1 MKLNIIAALLLC
13 ASVATAASETTTT
26 ASATTEAHG
35 KSADAPAHGKKKA
48 KKKAKKTEEKKD
60 GAQVAPATNTTAQAV
75 VAPAAADAAA
85 TSTAVAPAAQAPAKK
100 WGVTLLN
107 EIDASYDTG
116 KDLKNGTLETINY
129 IGASYKVTGTEKVG
143 LRQYYTYDYVQHPG
157 KDFESSDI
165 KQSFTVATI
174 STKTKGILG
183 SDDIAPMFW
192 YYMPGHTAEIN
203 NFGADLDGFAGI
215 LRADAEIAWTLNPK
229 WSVSYYMNPRQTLG
243 AKESFTK
250 EDGKEG
256 SFEATSRLN
265 HYGYVY
271 YNVSDATQ
279 LYANIGFE
287 HRMTTANL
295 TSTSDSYLSA
305 AGASFSFFGGK
316 LNLNPE
322 VSITTPLKSGG
333 VAAKSQKLYN
343 KENIY
348 YAFVTAI
355 SL

>member
-26 ASATTEAHG
+26 STATTSEA
-35 KSADAPAHGKKKA
+35 AAPATKAVKKA

-85 TSTAVAPAAQAPAKK
+85 TSTAVAPATQAPAKK
-100 WGVTLLN
+100 WGVTLMN
-107 EIDASYDTG
+107 EIDASYATG
-116 KDLKNGTLETINY
+116 KDLENGTLETINY
-129 IGASYKVTGTEKVG
+129 LGASYKITGTEKVG

-215 LRADAEIAWTLNPK
+215 LRADAEIAWTLSPK

-243 AKESFTK
+243 AKETFTK

-287 HRMTTANL
+287 HRMTTSNL

-322 VSITTPLKSGG
+322 VSITTPLKAGG
-333 VAAKSQKLYN
+333 QAAKSQKLYN

>member
-26 ASATTEAHG
+26 TTTTTAAPTEATAT
-35 KSADAPAHGKKKA
+35 KAVKKA
-48 KKKAKKTEEKKD
+48 KKKAAAKKEEKKD
-60 GAQVAPATNTTAQAV
+60 SAQVAPATT
-75 VAPAAADAAA
+75 APAAQVAPAAA
-85 TSTAVAPAAQAPAKK
+85 TSTAAAPAAQAPAKK

-107 EIDASYDTG
+107 EIDASYQAG
-116 KDLKNGTLETINY
+116 KDLGNSVLETINY
-129 IGASYKVTGTEKVG
+129 IGASYKITGTEKVG
-143 LRQYYTYDYVQHPG
+143 LRQYYTYDYDP
-157 KDFESSDI
+157 KSEKEFETSDI
-165 KQSFTVATI
+165 NQSFTVATI
-174 STKTKGILG
+174 STKAKGILG
-183 SDDIAPMFW
+183 SEDIAPVLW
-192 YYMPGHTAEIN
+192 YYMPGHTAEET

-243 AKESFTK
+243 SKETYTTASGKEST
-250 EDGKEG
+250 
-256 SFEATSRLN
+256 FEATSRLI

-279 LYANIGFE
+279 LYANVGFD
-287 HRMTTANL
+287 HKMTTGNL

-322 VSITTPLKSGG
+322 VSVTTPLKSGG